1 MVREEGCVTSP
12 KNVCTGDLD
21 KQLSNFAYLGQVLQL
36 VYFFIYFEYV
46 LPGPFPTT
54 QVRMKSYFFS
64 MTGQHVFQALIG
76 LPE

>member
-1 MVREEGCVTSP
+1 MVGEEGCVMSP

-21 KQLSNFAYLGQVLQL
+21 NQLSNFAYLGQVLHL

-64 MTGQHVFQALIG
+64 TTGQHVF
-76 LPE
+76 